1 MSYAHAKVTDIE
13 KTTKQHIASI
23 AGTLHTTNESDPPVN
38 MVDGIPVESRLALF
52 CAALRK
58 TNRHIKFGVGKRGGG
73 WSWESGAA
81 VAKELWVYMEGQTYA
96 MMRVGYGDYSLKSGA
111 QRKFMVYA
119 RMISNEKFNEA
130 RDQYYMAVAETPERA
145 LKNAKKYMRP
155 YSPLECASMTFDQVC
170 QRFASTRGAVSSALY
185 EAKDNVQRGSQM
197 RVELFH
203 MIDMGYEFL
212 SEDFR
217 DKLVKWRDAYN
228 EDQIA
233 RARALH
239 VYYVGVRI
247 QRDEMVCDV
256 IEVLDAHNLGT
267 LKQERHTATTYKM
280 EELPESIAGGLA
292 VLSMTEDDHYVD
304 GVGLRVDSSTFWVQR

>member
-13 KTTKQHIASI
+13 KATKEQINNFEDMVFTVDA
-23 AGTLHTTNESDPPVN
+23 SDPPVN
-38 MVDGIPVESRLALF
+38 VVDGLPVGPRLALF
-52 CAALRK
+52 CAELRK
-58 TNRHIKFGVGKRGGG
+58 TNRHIKFGAGKRGGWDWRG
-73 WSWESGAA
+73 KMP

-96 MMRVGYGDYSLKSGA
+96 MMKIGYDDYSLKSSA
-111 QRKFMVYA
+111 DNKFMVYA
-119 RMISNEKFNEA
+119 RMIKNEKFTDA

-155 YSPLECASMTFDQVC
+155 YSPLECASMTFEQVC
-170 QRFASTRGAVSSALY
+170 QRFASTRGAVSSVLY
-185 EAKDNVQRGSQM
+185 NAKDDVVSGSQM

-217 DKLVKWRDAYN
+217 DKLVKWRDAHN

-239 VYYVGVRI
+239 VYYVSVRI

-256 IEVLDAHNLGT
+256 IEVLDAHKIDSI
-267 LKQERHTATTYKM
+267 KQERHTAITYKM

-292 VLSMTEDDHYVD
+292 VLSMTEDNHYVD